1 MKKIRISK
9 WHFVEQGKNVL
20 LIDSSGIKI
29 SNVLMNLINKKM
41 KYCTVVSTIEKWL
54 EDNPNQSMEQ
64 YDYIFVFADNSLRNS
79 KGLFEWSRF
88 IRKYVETPE
97 SDTEHIIKLMRDLER
112 GKCICLKKAGDRFK
126 WKVDKVI

>member
-1 MKKIRISK
+1 MKKVRISK
-9 WHFVEQGKNVL
+9 WCFVEQDKNVL
-20 LIDSSGIKI
+20 LIDSTNIKI
-29 SNVLMNLINKKM
+29 SPNLINVIKEKM
-41 KYCTVVSTIEKWL
+41 EFCTIISTIEKWL
-54 EDNPNQSMEQ
+54 KDNPNRPMEQ

-97 SDTEHIIKLMRDLER
+97 SDTEHIIKEMRDLGR
-112 GKCICLKKAGDRFK
+112 GKCICLKKAGDKFR